1 MNSIWNFLNA
11 EKLALKQDIRKD
23 IFEKVAE
30 MTLDDMITFEDKYL
44 KNKAKT
50 YLILGRESAIDFN
63 ALRQI
68 GPVKKLTLKD
78 LFGY

>member
-1 MNSIWNFLNA
+1 
-11 EKLALKQDIRKD
+11 
-23 IFEKVAE
+23 